1 MFPLDD
7 KKGWSQLNEEANWEW
22 PFSYTHILCSI
33 WRGQESF
40 QKQRTSWNLFL
51 TSNAVKPATVLFLQ
65 RRQKKIRI
73 PIPGFM
79 LYITSVY
86 KTCLLNLFLTDPYN
100 SITSFQNPFKY
111 TLQAKQET
119 GGLLRTPTHG
129 SRKGTYVC
137 RTCQYLLNN
146 FLTATLHMDGT
157 RTLICFSCDEYP
169 CTTSL

>member
-1 MFPLDD
+1 MRRPIGSGPFLTPISSVQYEEDKRLFRSREPLEIC
-7 KKGWSQLNEEANWEW
+7 SSLAMLSSLQ
-22 PFSYTHILCSI
+22 LCSFCSI
-33 WRGQESF
+33 GR
-40 QKQRTSWNLFL
+40 
-51 TSNAVKPATVLFLQ
+51 
-65 RRQKKIRI
+65 KKIRI

-86 KTCLLNLFLTDPYN
+86 ETCLLNLSLTYPYN
-100 SITSFQNPFKY
+100 SMTSFQNPFKY

-119 GGLLRTPTHG
+119 GGLLRTPSHG